1 MSYIIN
7 NSDAFIN
14 IKLTE
19 NGRQKL
25 AQGQLNFASWAIGD
39 SEINYDRELLSQTYS
54 TDESLSASTR
64 VQSPFDRQ
72 PNIKH
77 FVTSTTSDT
86 NGLNTLTTAQVNTI
100 KAVVSNCAEDRG
112 FFSKTGTTYTTQSGT
127 TYVKSSGVFTATTFN
142 GGTTIVLPGGFSYSV
157 NDYILIKL
165 ANDTV
170 GTQVENQNAVP
181 VPHLWYKIQAS
192 ATTTTTSDTITLDRA
207 LPNIAESTGFS
218 QYIIYHGGE
227 VYTDFGFDETT
238 PYWNS
243 NTLAFQGCCDVSV
256 SDVPVWN
263 MNNVWCENLPGM
275 TGTSITDTV
284 TLPNES
290 YEKFGSNDYTGQ
302 ILPYFGYCGTQDTT
316 IVTTTTTTTTNNKTT
331 TKSATTIETDPCISD
346 TPGASI
352 TDPYSKSI
360 SILHYTNNTI
370 SNFYGEYFFIDG
382 DNSKNLYLRLPD
394 LMYHR
399 RDYSTESGVLM
410 GMDFVASGETQ
421 LITNTEIEFV
431 DLIEDPS
438 LVSDTP
444 RVVGKV
450 FPQLKIVIFG
460 DDEIVA
466 ALSYKSN
473 RSWTLPPLSANL
485 ITASGGTTTGL
496 LQSSETMYLTY
507 VFEGDGNGL
516 QSTLP
521 CQNYTKITNST
532 SNSKDVQFKIND
544 VDLLPYMRKEE
555 KGGYDGMG
563 FSAKEFKVLYQI
575 LPNSTDRPVAGSWKV
590 HDYTSTAITSVTG
603 ETIDP
608 VLLENQNPI
617 VNGFLIDTIVNSGTT
632 TFSIIESLTL
642 PLNTNPDLLTFG
654 DERFFYGN
662 IETYIGATIYKSV
675 FNLTVASDEF
685 KTTENP
691 TRDNSATNPPDI
703 RISELGI
710 YDNTGVLVM
719 TSKLSRPIRLKGGNT
734 VLVELSMDF

>member
-19 NGRQKL
+19 SGRQKL

-39 SEINYDRELLSQTYS
+39 SEINYDRELLSQINS
-54 TDESLSASTR
+54 TDVSLSGSSR
-64 VQSPFDRQ
+64 IQKPVDRQ

-77 FVTSTTSDT
+77 FVSSTSTNV
-86 NGLNTLTTAQVNTI
+86 NGLNALTTAQVNTI

-112 FFSKTGTTYTTQSGT
+112 FFSKTGTTFTTQSGS
-127 TYVKSSGVFTATTFN
+127 TYIKSSGIVAPTKFN
-142 GGTTIVLPGGFSYSV
+142 GGTTLVLPLGYSYSI
-157 NDYILIKL
+157 NDFILIKL
-165 ANDTV
+165 ANDTI
-170 GTQVENQNAVP
+170 GTQTDYQNAIP
-181 VPHLWYKIQAS
+181 VPHLWYKIQS
-192 ATTTTTSDTITLDRA
+192 SGTTTNPSDTVTLDRP
-207 LPNIAESTGFS
+207 LPNLADTVGTS

-263 MNNVWCENLPGM
+263 MNNVWCENLAGM
-275 TGTSITDTV
+275 TGTSISDTV

-290 YEKFGSNDYTGQ
+290 FEKFGSNDYQGQ
-302 ILPYFGYCGTQDTT
+302 QLPYFGLCGLQDSTT
-316 IVTTTTTTTTNNKTT
+316 TTTTTTTTTNTT
-331 TKSATTIETDPCISD
+331 TKLATTTTTDTTNCISD
-346 TPGASI
+346 TPGASV

-382 DNSKNLYLRLPD
+382 DNDKVLTLRLPD

-399 RDYSTESGVLM
+399 RDYATESGVLM
-410 GMDFVASGETQ
+410 GMNFIASGTTQ
-421 LITNTEIEFV
+421 LITDTDIEFI
-431 DLIEDPS
+431 DLIEDPT
-438 LVSDTP
+438 LVADTP

-450 FPQLKIVIFG
+450 FPQLKTVVFT

-466 ALSYKSN
+466 AISYKSN
-473 RSWTLPPLSANL
+473 RSWTLPALSANL
-485 ITASGGTTTGL
+485 ITSVSGTTAGL
-496 LQSSETMYLTY
+496 LQATQTMYITY
-507 VFEGDGNGL
+507 TFEGDGNGL
-516 QSTLP
+516 TTTLP
-521 CQNYTKITNST
+521 CQNYTKISNTTSST
-532 SNSKDVQFKIND
+532 KDVQFKIGD

-563 FSAKEFKVLYQI
+563 FSGKGFKVLYQI
-575 LPNSTDRPVAGSWKV
+575 LTNDVDRPDPSAWKV
-590 HDYTSTAITSVTG
+590 YDYTSTAITSVGG

-617 VNGFLIDTIVNSGTT
+617 VNGFLIDTNVDTAAT
-632 TFSIIESLTL
+632 TFSIIGELSL
-642 PLNTNPDLLTFG
+642 PLNVNPDLMTFG

-675 FNLTVASDEF
+675 FNITVAADDF

-691 TRDNSATNPPDI
+691 TMDNGASNQPDI

-710 YDNTGVLVM
+710 YDNTGTLVM
-719 TSKLSRPIRLKGGNT
+719 ISKLSRPIRLKTGNT
-734 VLVELSMDF
+734 VLVELAMDF